1 MSSLADTFIENGGE
15 EYLVRTGTVHDLVEK
30 ARREIPADNLA
41 AVKGRWTADRGML
54 EDSLEEIISM
64 LEGGDEDDMDT
75 GGFDDEW
82 DELGFGSSKKM
93 SEIELERTR
102 KVCISHIFRT
112 CLRDTQSTWT

>member
-1 MSSLADTFIENGGE
+1 
-15 EYLVRTGTVHDLVEK
+15 
-30 ARREIPADNLA
+30 
-41 AVKGRWTADRGML
+41 
-54 EDSLEEIISM
+54 
-64 LEGGDEDDMDT
+64 MDT